1 MIGALT
7 IDESMV
13 LLDPAEGGPLDAVPG
28 HRRRVAGAESNVV
41 IALVRLG
48 RHGLPI
54 SFDSSLW
61 PRLRGASEVQLPAGE
76 TDRRLL
82 CELRRRSGCGS
93 AGGNRRRRD
102 HPRPGRGEGALAARV
117 RIQELEGEQ

>member
-1 MIGALT
+1 MIDALT

-41 IALVRLG
+41 IALAAGPARPPDQLRFQPVA
-48 RHGLPI
+48 
-54 SFDSSLW
+54 
-61 PRLRGASEVQLPAGE
+61 RLRGASEVQLPAGE

-117 RIQELEGEQ
+117 RIQELEGEP